1 MYYLLISMLLIYS
14 SMLNANLVEPADTTA
29 SNIGIPVP
37 VLTIKGAIGPAVSHY
52 LTSEIKRANQQTTSD
67 DQDDNGAINSN
78 TSSANNSNLAPLIII
93 TIDTPGGLV
102 SSLRDINQAILNS
115 NIPIAC
121 LVHPPGARAASAG
134 TYILYACHIAAMAT
148 TTTLGAATPVSI
160 GNPLP
165 GGGDKKPTNP
175 YQPTPDEDNQSNNQ
189 PDAQPDA
196 SDPDAKQQHSP
207 TPSGSPA
214 VAEKTAMEKKVLNDS
229 VAYIRS
235 LAQLRKRNVEWAE
248 LAVTEA
254 ATLTAI
260 EALDKNVIDLLAQSP
275 QHLLQKLD
283 GQYVTIKQQ
292 QRLLTL
298 TNSPLELRKPNWRSN
313 FIGTITDPNI
323 AYILM
328 LIGVYGILLEFYSPG
343 IGIAGVAGSISLF
356 IALYA
361 FQLLPLDYVG
371 LALLLLGIALLI
383 AESMSPSVGI
393 FGLGGLVAF
402 TLGSIFLFDT
412 DLPQFQVSIQL
423 IAALAVV
430 SLLFFVFIFGYL
442 WDIRKNKVVSGKEAL
457 IGAQVTVDTGF
468 TGQGH
473 ININGERWSAY
484 CPQQLIAGQVV
495 EINGIDGLTL
505 ILLPLTELEVNDAS
519 NPQ

>member
-14 SMLNANLVEPADTTA
+14 SMVNANQTDSTEATVNRIAT
-29 SNIGIPVP
+29 PVP

-52 LTSEIKRANQQTTSD
+52 LTSEINRANNQSSTGSD
-67 DQDDNGAINSN
+67 NNNGS
-78 TSSANNSNLAPLIII
+78 TPPLIII

-115 NIPIAC
+115 DIPIAC

-160 GNPLP
+160 GSPLP
-165 GGGDKKPTNP
+165 SGGDKKPTTP
-175 YQPTPDEDNQSNNQ
+175 YQPTPDADNKPDTQSS
-189 PDAQPDA
+189 A
-196 SDPDAKQQHSP
+196 SDQDAKQQPSS
-207 TPSGSPA
+207 TPSSSP
-214 VAEKTAMEKKVLNDS
+214 VVTEKTAMEKKVLNDS

-235 LAQLRKRNVEWAE
+235 LAQLRKRNVQWAE

-254 ATLTAI
+254 ATLTAV
-260 EALDKNVIDLLAQSP
+260 EALDKNVINLIAQSP
-275 QHLLQKLD
+275 QHLLNKLD

-292 QRLLTL
+292 QKLLTL

-343 IGIAGVAGSISLF
+343 IGVAGVAGSISLF

-393 FGLGGLVAF
+393 FGLGGLIAF

-457 IGAQVTVDTGF
+457 IGAEVTVDTGF
-468 TGQGH
+468 IGQGH
-473 ININGERWSAY
+473 INVNGERWSAY

-505 ILLPLTELEVNDAS
+505 IVLPLTELEVNDAS

>member
-1 MYYLLISMLLIYS
+1 
-14 SMLNANLVEPADTTA
+14 MLNANLAEPSGATTNE
-29 SNIGIPVP
+29 SGTPVP

-52 LTSEIKRANQQTTSD
+52 LTSEISRAN
-67 DQDDNGAINSN
+67 NPEN
-78 TSSANNSNLAPLIII
+78 TEASNNSNSTPPLIII

-115 NIPIAC
+115 NVPIAC

-165 GGGDKKPTNP
+165 TGDKKPANP
-175 YQPTPDEDNQSNNQ
+175 YQPAPNSDNNPNTQPDEPTPDTNESH
-189 PDAQPDA
+189 P
-196 SDPDAKQQHSP
+196 SP
-207 TPSGSPA
+207 TPSDSSP
-214 VAEKTAMEKKVLNDS
+214 VVEKTAMEKKVLNDAI
-229 VAYIRS
+229 AYIRS

-254 ATLTAI
+254 ATLTAV
-260 EALDKNVIDLLAQSP
+260 EALDKNVINLLAQSP

-298 TNSPLELRKPNWRSN
+298 THSPLELRQPNWRSN

-343 IGIAGVAGSISLF
+343 VGIAGVTGSISLF

-361 FQLLPLDYVG
+361 FQLLPIVYVG
-371 LALLLLGIALLI
+371 LGLLLLGITLLV
-383 AESMSPSVGI
+383 AESMSPSFGI
-393 FGLGGLVAF
+393 FGLGGIIAF
-402 TLGSIFLFDT
+402 TLGSIFLFDS
-412 DLPQFQVSIQL
+412 DLPQFQVSLQL
-423 IAALAVV
+423 IAAVAVL
-430 SLLFFVFIFGYL
+430 SLLFFIFIFGYI
-442 WDIRKNKVVSGKEAL
+442 WDMRKNKVVSGKEAL
-457 IGAQVTVDTGF
+457 IGSEVTIETGF

-473 ININGERWSAY
+473 INVNGERWSAY
-484 CPQQLIAGQVV
+484 CPHQLSVGQVV
-495 EINGIDGLTL
+495 QIDGIDGLTL
-505 ILLPLTELEVNDAS
+505 ILLPISEAEVNDAS

>member
-14 SMLNANLVEPADTTA
+14 SMVNANLVEPADTPA
-29 SNIGIPVP
+29 NKVAVPIP

-52 LTSEIKRANQQTTSD
+52 LTNEINRANNQSGTDTD
-67 DQDDNGAINSN
+67 
-78 TSSANNSNLAPLIII
+78 NNSGSTPPLIII

-115 NIPIAC
+115 DIPIAC
-121 LVHPPGARAASAG
+121 LVYPPGARAASAG

-165 GGGDKKPTNP
+165 GGGDKKPANP
-175 YQPTPDEDNQSNNQ
+175 YQPTPDADNK
-189 PDAQPDA
+189 PDTSESSGTEPTSSKPPA
-196 SDPDAKQQHSP
+196 SPQ
-207 TPSGSPA
+207 TT
-214 VAEKTAMEKKVLNDS
+214 EKTAMEKKVLNDS

-235 LAQLRKRNVEWAE
+235 LAQLRKRNVQWAE

-254 ATLTAI
+254 ATLTAV
-260 EALDKNVIDLLAQSP
+260 EALDKNVINLIAQSP

-283 GQYVTIKQQ
+283 GKVVSIKQQ

-383 AESMSPSVGI
+383 AESMSPSVGV

-457 IGAQVTVDTGF
+457 IGAQATVDTGF
-468 TGQGH
+468 IGQGH

-484 CPQQLIAGQVV
+484 SPQKLIAGQVV
-495 EINGIDGLTL
+495 QINGIDGLTL

>member
-1 MYYLLISMLLIYS
+1 MLPMHYFLISLLLFYS
-14 SMLNANLVEPADTTA
+14 SILNANQTELAETTA
-29 SNIGIPVP
+29 SNSIASVP

-52 LTSEIKRANQQTTSD
+52 LTSEIERANQQTATVS
-67 DQDDNGAINSN
+67 QGDNG
-78 TSSANNSNLAPLIII
+78 TLDSNLAPLIII

-115 NIPIAC
+115 DIPIAC

-160 GNPLP
+160 GPPLP
-165 GGGDKKPTNP
+165 GGGDKKPANP
-175 YQPTPDEDNQSNNQ
+175 YQPTPDADNKPDTQ
-189 PDAQPDA
+189 PENSEGSGTKQDN
-196 SDPDAKQQHSP
+196 AKQNSKDPTNSP
-207 TPSGSPA
+207 Q
-214 VAEKTAMEKKVLNDS
+214 VAEKTAIEKKVLNDS
-229 VAYIRS
+229 VSYIRS
-235 LAQLRKRNVEWAE
+235 LAQLRKRNVQWAE

-254 ATLTAI
+254 ATLTAV
-260 EALDKNVIDLLAQSP
+260 EALDKNVINLIAQSP
-275 QHLLQKLD
+275 QHLLTKLD
-283 GQYVTIKQQ
+283 GQYVMIKQQ

-298 TNSPLELRKPNWRSN
+298 TNRPLELRKPNWRSN

-343 IGIAGVAGSISLF
+343 IGIAGIAGSISLF

-371 LALLLLGIALLI
+371 LALLLLGIAFLI

-393 FGLGGLVAF
+393 FGLGGLIAF

-412 DLPQFQVSIQL
+412 DLPQFQVSLQL

-430 SLLFFVFIFGYL
+430 SLLFFVFVFGYL

-457 IGAQVTVDTGF
+457 IGALATADTGF
-468 TGQGH
+468 IGQGH
-473 ININGERWSAY
+473 INIKGERWSAY
-484 CPQQLIAGQVV
+484 CPQQLTAGQTVQ
-495 EINGIDGLTL
+495 INGIDGLTL
-505 ILLPLTELEVNDAS
+505 ILLPVTELEVNDAS

>member
-1 MYYLLISMLLIYS
+1 MYYWLISILLLYS
-14 SMLNANLVEPADTTA
+14 SMLNANLAEPSGAAINKGGT
-29 SNIGIPVP
+29 PVP

-52 LTSEIKRANQQTTSD
+52 LTSEIGRANNLKNAERS
-67 DQDDNGAINSN
+67 DNGHS
-78 TSSANNSNLAPLIII
+78 TPPLIII

-115 NIPIAC
+115 NVPIAC

-165 GGGDKKPTNP
+165 TGDKKPANP
-175 YQPTPDEDNQSNNQ
+175 YQPTTEPTPSTKPDSKPDSPNTDTEEQQ
-189 PDAQPDA
+189 P
-196 SDPDAKQQHSP
+196 SP
-207 TPSGSPA
+207 TPSDSPQ
-214 VAEKTAMEKKVLNDS
+214 VTEKSAMEKKVLNDA

-254 ATLTAI
+254 ATLTAV
-260 EALDKNVIDLLAQSP
+260 EALDKNVINLLAQSP

-283 GQYVTIKQQ
+283 GQYITIKQQ

-298 TNSPLELRKPNWRSN
+298 TNSPLELRQPNWRSN

-343 IGIAGVAGSISLF
+343 VGIAGVTGSISLF

-361 FQLLPLDYVG
+361 FQLLPIDYVG
-371 LALLLLGIALLI
+371 LGLLLLGITLLV
-383 AESMSPSVGI
+383 AESMSPSFGI
-393 FGLGGLVAF
+393 FGLGGIIAF
-402 TLGSIFLFDT
+402 TLGSIFLFDS
-412 DLPQFQVSIQL
+412 DLPQFQVSLQL
-423 IAALAVV
+423 IAAVAVL
-430 SLLFFVFIFGYL
+430 SLLFFIFIFGYL
-442 WDIRKNKVVSGKEAL
+442 WNMRKNKVVSGREAL
-457 IGAQVTVDTGF
+457 IGTEVIIDMGF
-468 TGQGH
+468 IGQGY

-484 CPQQLIAGQVV
+484 CPHQLITGQVV
-495 EINGIDGLTL
+495 QIDGIDGLTL
-505 ILLPLTELEVNDAS
+505 ILLPISESEVNDAS

>member
-1 MYYLLISMLLIYS
+1 MYYWLICMLLIYS
-14 SMLNANLVEPADTTA
+14 SLLNANQLDASDTAT
-29 SNIGIPVP
+29 NEVGIAVP

-52 LTSEIKRANQQTTSD
+52 LTSEISRANNQTSIEPD
-67 DQDDNGAINSN
+67 GN
-78 TSSANNSNLAPLIII
+78 ANAAPPLIII

-165 GGGDKKPTNP
+165 SGDKKPTNP
-175 YQPTPDEDNQSNNQ
+175 YQPAPDNAPNNKPDTQPETPDPASN
-189 PDAQPDA
+189 
-196 SDPDAKQQHSP
+196 KQQPPPANSP
-207 TPSGSPA
+207 QK
-214 VAEKTAMEKKVLNDS
+214 VNEKTAMEKKVLNDA

-260 EALDKNVIDLLAQSP
+260 EALDKNVINLLAQSP

-283 GQYVTIKQQ
+283 GKYVTIKQQ
-292 QRLLTL
+292 KRQLTL
-298 TNSPLELRKPNWRSN
+298 TNSPLELRQPNWRSN

-343 IGIAGVAGSISLF
+343 IGIAGVTGSISLF

-361 FQLLPLDYVG
+361 FQLLPLDYAG

-393 FGLGGLVAF
+393 FGLGGLIAF

-412 DLPQFQVSIQL
+412 ELPQFQVSLQL

-430 SLLFFVFIFGYL
+430 SLLFFIFIFGYL
-442 WDIRKNKVVSGKEAL
+442 WDIRKNKIVSGKEAL
-457 IGAQVTVDTGF
+457 IGTLVTIDSGF
-468 TGQGH
+468 IGQGH
-473 ININGERWSAY
+473 IDVNGERWSAY
-484 CPQQLIAGQVV
+484 CPQQLTAGQIAQ
-495 EINGIDGLTL
+495 INGIDGLTL
-505 ILLPLTELEVNDAS
+505 SLMPTTELEVNNAS

>member
-1 MYYLLISMLLIYS
+1 
-14 SMLNANLVEPADTTA
+14 MLNANVVEPADT
-29 SNIGIPVP
+29 NNVGIAVP

-52 LTSEIKRANQQTTSD
+52 LTSEINRANQQ
-67 DQDDNGAINSN
+67 SN
-78 TSSANNSNLAPLIII
+78 ANNQEHQERQDTNATLAPLIII

-165 GGGDKKPTNP
+165 SGDKKPANP
-175 YQPTPDEDNQSNNQ
+175 YQPTPNSDNKPTTQ
-189 PDAQPDA
+189 PDGA
-196 SDPDAKQQHSP
+196 DPDANEPPSSP
-207 TPSGSPA
+207 RSSDSPA
-214 VAEKTAMEKKVLNDS
+214 VAEKTAMEKKVLNDA

-283 GQYVTIKQQ
+283 GQLVTIKQQ

-298 TNSPLELRKPNWRSN
+298 TNSPLEPRQPNWRSN

-343 IGIAGVAGSISLF
+343 IGIAGVTGSISLF

-361 FQLLPLDYVG
+361 FQLLPLDYAG
-371 LALLLLGIALLI
+371 LALLFLGIALLI

-393 FGLGGLVAF
+393 FGLGGLIAF

-423 IAALAVV
+423 IAAVAVV
-430 SLLFFVFIFGYL
+430 SLLFFIFIFGYL

-457 IGAQVTVDTGF
+457 IGAEATIDTGF
-468 TGQGH
+468 IGQGH

-495 EINGIDGLTL
+495 QINGIDGLTL
-505 ILLPLTELEVNDAS
+505 ILLPITELEVNDAS

>member
-1 MYYLLISMLLIYS
+1 MYYWLISILLLYS
-14 SMLNANLVEPADTTA
+14 SMLNANLVELSGAAT
-29 SNIGIPVP
+29 NEGGIPVP

-52 LTSEIKRANQQTTSD
+52 LTSEISRANNQTNAEISD
-67 DQDDNGAINSN
+67 NDHS
-78 TSSANNSNLAPLIII
+78 TPPLIII

-115 NIPIAC
+115 NVPIAC

-160 GNPLP
+160 GSPLP
-165 GGGDKKPTNP
+165 TGDKKPENP
-175 YQPTPDEDNQSNNQ
+175 YQPATD
-189 PDAQPDA
+189 
-196 SDPDAKQQHSP
+196 P
-207 TPSGSPA
+207 TPNTKPDSKSDSPNADTKEQEPSPA
-214 VAEKTAMEKKVLNDS
+214 PSDSPQVTEKSAMEKKVLNDA

-254 ATLTAI
+254 ATLTAV
-260 EALDKNVIDLLAQSP
+260 EALDKNVINLLAQSP
-275 QHLLQKLD
+275 QHLLQELD

-298 TNSPLELRKPNWRSN
+298 TNSPLELRRPNWRSN

-343 IGIAGVAGSISLF
+343 VGIAGVTGSISLF

-361 FQLLPLDYVG
+361 FQLLPIDYVG
-371 LALLLLGIALLI
+371 LGLLLLGITLLV
-383 AESMSPSVGI
+383 AESMSPSFGI
-393 FGLGGLVAF
+393 FGLGGIIAF
-402 TLGSIFLFDT
+402 TLGSIFLFDS
-412 DLPQFQVSIQL
+412 DLPQFQVSLQL
-423 IAALAVV
+423 IAAVAVL
-430 SLLFFVFIFGYL
+430 SLLFFIFIFGYL
-442 WDIRKNKVVSGKEAL
+442 WDMRKNKVVSGKEAL
-457 IGAQVTVDTGF
+457 IGSEVTIEMGF
-468 TGQGH
+468 IGQGH
-473 ININGERWSAY
+473 INVNGERWSAY
-484 CPQQLIAGQVV
+484 CPHQLSAGQIVQ
-495 EINGIDGLTL
+495 IDGIDGLTL
-505 ILLPLTELEVNDAS
+505 ILLPIPESEVNDAS